1 MDSLQKMLKICEL
14 LIAEHNLQF
23 STNINPAKCKTK
35 CIAFLFLGGGLHLGN
50 HLNNRVEGMRQ
61 DVKVK
66 RATFIN
72 KNIELNQEFW
82 SSHPLTKV
90 KMNLIFNF
98 HFTGSPL
105 WDLFSKEAVMLE
117 NSWNMAVKVMFD
129 LPIQTHRF
137 IIEPISQTKH
147 LKNVLMER
155 FLSFLMQIEKSTK
168 KVPKQLLHRPQSPT

>member
-1 MDSLQKMLKICEL
+1 
-14 LIAEHNLQF
+14 
-23 STNINPAKCKTK
+23 
-35 CIAFLFLGGGLHLGN
+35 
-50 HLNNRVEGMRQ
+50 
-61 DVKVK
+61 
-66 RATFIN
+66 
-72 KNIELNQEFW
+72 
-82 SSHPLTKV
+82 
-90 KMNLIFNF
+90 MNLIFNF

-168 KVPKQLLHRPQSPT
+168 KVPKQLLAFIKNDVRSTTGSNLRNILLLTDKSNIDDLRKDHIKEIKYQDVDPSNEWKIGFIKEITDVKFNQLEVENFSKEELEEILDFLCTT